1 MKKYDK
7 NQLDPAD
14 EKLRN
19 LLRSEPMKAPRN
31 PWFTRKVMNRLP
43 PKKVRRLAALEYTVY
58 ALAALATV
66 TATTLYWIEAVK
78 SGAITLGNLAVT
90 AVGACV
96 FCSILYLSLSPL
108 IEERDTQ
115 D

>member
-1 MKKYDK
+1 MKKYEK
-7 NQLDPAD
+7 KQLDPTD
-14 EKLRN
+14 EKLRH
-19 LLRSEPMKAPRN
+19 LLCDNRMEAPRN

-43 PKKVRRLAALEYTVY
+43 PRKVRRLAALEYTVY
-58 ALAALATV
+58 ALAALTTV
-66 TATTLYWIEAVK
+66 TATTLYWIDAIK
-78 SGAITLGNLAVT
+78 SGVITLGDFAVT
-90 AVGACV
+90 AFGACV